1 MKLLIAVIQP
11 TKLHAVRQALA
22 KIGVERF
29 TVCDAHGYGHRR
41 EKMEMYRGRMVA
53 DDLLRKVALE
63 IAVNDDFLDRTIETI
78 TNAARIGSE
87 GSIGDGKILVLPMD
101 EAIQI
106 GPTSRGPEAV

>member
-1 MKLLIAVIQP
+1 VKLIIAIIQP
-11 TKLHAVRQALA
+11 TKLNAVRQALA
-22 KIGVERF
+22 KIGVERL

-41 EKMEMYRGRMVA
+41 GKTEIYRGRKLA
-53 DDLLRKVALE
+53 SDLFRKVALE

-78 TNAARIGSE
+78 TNVARIGSE
-87 GSIGDGKILVLPMD
+87 GSIGAGKILVLPMD